1 MLSKLYSQNI
11 GKRSV
16 IRECFEYSKQRAA
29 VIGAENVFDFS
40 IGNPSVPPPAE
51 VDKAIV
57 DIMENLNPIAA
68 HGYPSAEGDPAVR
81 AKIAENLNKKYGT
94 DYTVGN
100 IFMTTGAAAA
110 LGICFNSL
118 TDRDAGDEIITFAPF
133 FPEYTV
139 FVQSAGAKLVVIPAD
154 IDSFQINFE
163 EFEKAINEHTKAVLI
178 NSPNNPCGVVYS
190 EETIKKLAA
199 ILEKKQEEY
208 GRSIYIISDEPYR
221 EIVFKGFEVPY
232 VPNYY
237 DNTLVC
243 YSYSKSLSIPGERIG
258 YIAFTNKAKHADI
271 LLGVIAAAAR
281 SMTYVGVPMMFQQV
295 IKACDG
301 LTSDTTVYETNKNI
315 LYKGLTEI
323 GYTCVEPGGTFYAFP
338 RSLEPD
344 AVAFC
349 EKARKYDLVL
359 VPGDGFGCPGHFRIA
374 YCTDT
379 DKVVRSLE
387 KFKLL
392 AEEYGVKA

>member
-29 VIGAENVFDFS
+29 VVGAENVFDFS
-40 IGNPSVPPPAE
+40 IGNPSVPPPPS
-51 VDKAIV
+51 VDRTIEN
-57 DIMENLNPIAA
+57 IMKNFDPVAV
-68 HGYPSAEGDPAVR
+68 HGYPSAEGVPEVR

-94 DYTVGN
+94 DYTAGN
-100 IFMTTGAAAA
+100 IFMTIGAAAA
-110 LGICFNSL
+110 LEICFNSL
-118 TDRDAGDEIITFAPF
+118 TDRGEGDEIITFAPF

-154 IDSFQINFE
+154 IDSFQINFDA
-163 EFEKAINEHTKAVLI
+163 FEKSINEHTRAVLI

-199 ILEKKQEEY
+199 ILEKKQQEY

-271 LLGVIAAAAR
+271 LLGVLAAAAR
-281 SMTYVGVPMMFQQV
+281 ALAYVGVPMMFQQV
-295 IKACDG
+295 IKECDG
-301 LTSDTTVYETNKNI
+301 ETSDTSIYETNKNI
-315 LYKGLTEI
+315 LYKGLIEL

-344 AVAFC
+344 AAAFC
-349 EKARKYDLVL
+349 ERARKYDLVL
-359 VPGDGFGCPGHFRIA
+359 VPGDGFGCPGHVRIA

-392 AEEYGVKA
+392 AQEYGVC